1 MAQSQLHNSEA
12 LSKVPQKSPGEIR
25 LLTFNVNGCKTLFN
39 YHPWNQVPHNYD
51 EVLLAL
57 QADIVSLQEL
67 KIPPEAVVAPALTKL
82 YRAFIALPK
91 SKKGYSGVA
100 LYVRRPQSSDL
111 PQIQRAL
118 TVVKAEEGM
127 TGRLCGGDKLPYCRQ
142 DAKLAIGGYP
152 DSEDLEHLGIDE
164 QYCQKLDSEGRCI
177 IVELANE
184 TVVFSLYCPANSG
197 GSEDG
202 QTFRLMFLEVLLR
215 RARKIHESGKKVVL
229 MGDINVSLDLIDNA
243 EYLNELIRSKRVR
256 NNLSDGGEKFETVNA
271 DECREFRVLRRQAS
285 LLNSYVLPSSAIG
298 LRSALQFLL
307 DSSRLIQGRRL
318 AMYTVWN
325 TQTNSRQTNFGSRI
339 DLILMAGQDFAAQ
352 VSNSDIMPYIYGSDH
367 CPVFTDVRV
376 NDEDGEFQQFEQK
389 LAFEARRFFKLTSH
403 RDISTMFGAKRTRQ
417 DSEKPESIS
426 PGPGPSQSK
435 IAYKSRKKQTP
446 DVSIHDFF
454 MTEKSREK
462 KLELTFEAVQTTPQT
477 DQASSEI
484 SELSVETA
492 SQNSAVK
499 LKSISDFAALIY
511 DNPPLCLHKDP
522 CILRT
527 SWKKDTKGKKFWC
540 CARDAKGASDV
551 LGQHR
556 CEFFKWARK

>member
-1 MAQSQLHNSEA
+1 MAQSHLHTSEA
-12 LSKVPQKSPGEIR
+12 LAKVPEKPAGEIR
-25 LLTFNVNGCKTLFN
+25 YLTFNVNGCKTVFN

-51 EVLLAL
+51 EFLLAF

-100 LYVRRPQSSDL
+100 LYVRRPQDSDL
-111 PQIQRAL
+111 PQIRRAL
-118 TVVKAEEGM
+118 TVVKGEEGM
-127 TGRLCGGDKLPYCRQ
+127 TGRLCGGEKVPYCKQ
-142 DAKLAIGGYP
+142 DAKVAIGGYL
-152 DSEDLEHLGIDE
+152 DSEDLDHLGIDE
-164 QYCQKLDSEGRCI
+164 QYCQKLDSEGRCAV
-177 IVELANE
+177 VELANA

-197 GSEDG
+197 GSDDG

-215 RARKIHESGKKVVL
+215 RARKIHESGKRVVL

-243 EYLNELIRSKRVR
+243 EYLNELIRLKRVR

-339 DLILMAGQDFAAQ
+339 DLILMAGQDFAGL

-376 NDEDGEFQQFEQK
+376 DEEEGEFQQVEHK
-389 LAFEARRFFKLTSH
+389 LAFEAKRFYKLTSH
-403 RDISTMFGAKRTRQ
+403 RDISTMFGAKRIRQ
-417 DSEKPESIS
+417 DSEKPETTPSA
-426 PGPGPSQSK
+426 PGQNQSK

-446 DVSIHDFF
+446 EVSIHDFF
-454 MTEKSREK
+454 TSEKSREK
-462 KLELTFEAVQTTPQT
+462 KLESTVQELQSTHQA
-477 DQASSEI
+477 DQACTSI
-484 SELSVETA
+484 SDLGMTIP